1 MGEKSSLTFGEELRR
16 ERIIRD
22 VSLEEISAATKI
34 SVRLLTALESSD
46 VSRLPAPVYSRG
58 FIRAYAKYLGLDPD
72 EMINAYLADVAPD
85 KKREVADSP
94 KGRLRSRFL
103 RGRRAA
109 GTIVVSVTG
118 VLLVLGLIVKPQR
131 RPVTAELVPPRELA
145 PVTFKNVAV
154 SPGPAPAMQ
163 PEAAPSPLPSAS
175 ASETPDDSD
184 GAIEPVS
191 TRADSLAR
199 TGGVKMVLE
208 FQQDSWTQ
216 VYADGRS
223 IFSGLIKKGTRRE
236 FEAREGF
243 RLTLGNAGGVRVTV
257 DGRALE
263 PLGQAGQVVRNL
275 PLPADRQG

>member
-34 SVRLLTALESSD
+34 SIRLLTALESSD

-72 EMINAYLADVAPD
+72 EMINAYLADVAPEN
-85 KKREVADSP
+85 KREVADST

-118 VLLVLGLIVKPQR
+118 ILLVLGLIVKPQR
-131 RPVTAELVPPRELA
+131 RPATAELVPPREVA

-154 SPGPAPAMQ
+154 SPGPAPAVQ
-163 PEAAPSPLPSAS
+163 PEAAPSPLPVAEN
-175 ASETPDDSD
+175 ADESES
-184 GAIEPVS
+184 AIEPVS
-191 TRADSLAR
+191 AREDSLAR
-199 TGGVKMVLE
+199 TGGVKMILE
-208 FQQDSWTQ
+208 FDQDSWTQ

-223 IFSGLIKKGTRRE
+223 VFSGLIKKGTRRE
-236 FEAREGF
+236 FQAREGF